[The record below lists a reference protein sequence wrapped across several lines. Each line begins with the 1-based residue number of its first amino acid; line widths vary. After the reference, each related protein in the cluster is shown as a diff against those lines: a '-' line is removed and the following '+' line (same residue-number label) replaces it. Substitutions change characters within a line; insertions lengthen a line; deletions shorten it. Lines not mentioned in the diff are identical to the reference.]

1 MMPTYKDKRLKPCRI
16 CGVKP
21 VLEHWTSGGPM
32 YAVRCDNPDRQDVCD
47 NAFYHSKCRDPE
59 EAIELWNAYQEAKP

>member
-47 NAFYHSKCRDPE
+47 NGLETSAPT
-59 EAIELWNAYQEAKP
+59 AGQI